1 MQSLSIQKLLFL
13 HWNPSFLQEESETEV
28 TGVADDGPV
37 GTKEASSTLV
47 AALQSFCQPLMND
60 SYSNKEIVSELDF
73 FLRPTEDDKSSLMS
87 KITTLEFGCTVEDSQ
102 GPYLEDEGVTL
113 RSSLLST
120 ERET

>member
-1 MQSLSIQKLLFL
+1 MSHASYFQQERRFSSISLERCRIGAI
-13 HWNPSFLQEESETEV
+13 HP
-28 TGVADDGPV
+28 
-37 GTKEASSTLV
+37 
-47 AALQSFCQPLMND
+47 MND
-60 SYSNKEIVSELDF
+60 SNKEIVSELDF